1 MALKFYTSAA
11 KGLKLIVRKFLGL
24 IPTSIVEKG
33 EKLIKGAFL
42 APSILNR
49 ISCVYCDFF
58 EVLSV
63 EKCMISK
70 TIFLNTV
77 SYNYIVTLLFHY
89 FFQKKQTSFKNFF
102 SFLKEKYIFHYF

>member
-1 MALKFYTSAA
+1 MTLKFYTSAA
-11 KGLKLIVRKFLGL
+11 KGLKLKVRKFLGL

-49 ISCVYCDFF
+49 ISCVYCNFF
-58 EVLSV
+58 EVLQV
-63 EKCMISK
+63 EKSMISK
-70 TIFLNTV
+70 IVFLSIV
-77 SYNYIVTLLFHY
+77 SYNYNVTLLFHY
-89 FFQKKQTSFKNFF
+89 FLLKKQTTFKNFF